1 MLTNYFKI
9 ALRTLRQQKGFSFI
23 NIVGLALGMSVCA
36 LIALYVM
43 DEVNYD
49 RFHAN
54 ADRIYRVDGD
64 ILFRGTAFSLAV
76 SPPPLVPT
84 LKTELPEVEEAM
96 RFRSSGAWNFSV
108 DGKSFREEEVGYAD
122 PEFFKIFTAHVTLG
136 NGIHA
141 LTQPYSLVLT
151 QELAHKYFGNE
162 NPIGKS
168 LKGDDNKMYT
178 VGAVMERLPAN
189 SHIRFEVLIAMSS
202 YADSKTASWGSNNY
216 NSYFLLKKGM
226 LPESVNAKFPGIV
239 RKYFAPALERDLHIQ
254 FDNFLKEGN
263 YCKYILF
270 PLVDIHLHSGNKL
283 GELSPNGSMQYVWV
297 FSCVAAFVLLIACV
311 NFMNLS
317 TARAASRAKE
327 VGIRKT
333 LGSQRTQL
341 VSQFMAESSLM
352 VFSALVLAVCIVE
365 AVLPMFNNL
374 SGKTLERAALLTPQ
388 FFGVGAG
395 LFVLVS
401 MIAGSYPAFVL
412 SAFQPVKVLKGDKSS
427 GSRNKPLRSILVV
440 VQFTASVALVIGT
453 LVIFNQLRFIQSKNL
468 GFNREQVLVVHD
480 PNSISDGSAQ
490 RFKQEVKR
498 LTEVKSV
505 SVSNY
510 LPTGGWRNNSILW
523 VGKDNLSA
531 SIQQW
536 GVDADYLPT
545 LGMEIVQG
553 RNFKAENLAD
563 STTVILN
570 ETAALKFFGKE
581 EPLGKIVQTGLNDS
595 TRRSYTV
602 VGVVKDFHF
611 ESLRE
616 TIQPLA
622 IFFDKT
628 VGASIIRFDASNAS
642 TIVASVESTWK
653 RLNPGKPF
661 EYRFMDESFKRIYR
675 AEERIGA
682 ILGVFTVLA
691 IVIACLGLFGLAA
704 FTAEQR
710 TKEIGIRKVL
720 GASVSNIIGLLTK
733 DFLLLVGIA
742 IVVAVPL
749 AWYGMSAWLQ
759 DFAYRIELSW
769 WMFALSGVCAV
780 VIAFV
785 TVAGQALRVARSN
798 PVQSLKYE

>member
-36 LIALYVM
+36 LIALYVL

-54 ADRIYRVDGD
+54 ADRVYRVDGD
-64 ILFRGTAFSLAV
+64 VRFQGTAFSLAV
-76 SPPPLVPT
+76 APPPLAPT
-84 LKTELPEVEEAM
+84 LKLEVPEVEEAV
-96 RFRSSGAWNFSV
+96 RFRSTGAWNFSI
-108 DGKSFREEEVGYAD
+108 DGKSFREEDVTYAD
-122 PEFFKIFTAHVTLG
+122 PEFFKVFTASVTLG
-136 NGIHA
+136 NGINA
-141 LTQPYSLVLT
+141 LAQPYSLA
-151 QELAHKYFGNE
+151 LAEEVAQKYFGNT

-168 LKGDDNKMYT
+168 LKGDNNKMYT
-178 VGAVMERLPAN
+178 VGAVMKRLPAN
-189 SHIRFEVLIAMSS
+189 SHIRYNVLISMSS
-202 YADSKTASWGSNNY
+202 YADSKTDNWGGNNY
-216 NSYFLLKKGM
+216 NTYVLLKHGAR
-226 LPESVNAKFPGIV
+226 PESVNAKFPGIM
-239 RKYFAPALERDLHIQ
+239 RKYFAPVMERDLHVQ
-254 FDNFLKEGN
+254 YDDFLKGGN
-263 YCKYILF
+263 YFNHSLF
-270 PLVDIHLHSGNKL
+270 PLTNIHLYSGNKV
-283 GELSPNGSMQYVWV
+283 GELSPNGSVQYVWI

-317 TARAASRAKE
+317 TARAANRAKE

-333 LGSQRTQL
+333 LGSLRAQL

-374 SGKTLERAALLTPQ
+374 SGKTLERTALLTPQ
-388 FFGVGAG
+388 FFGVGVG

-401 MIAGSYPAFVL
+401 VAAGSYPAFVL

-427 GSRNKPLRSILVV
+427 GSRNKPLRSVLVV

-480 PNSISDGSAQ
+480 PNSLPDGSAQ
-490 RFKQEVKR
+490 RFKQEVQGISGVR
-498 LTEVKSV
+498 NV

-523 VGKDNLSA
+523 VGKDNLSV

-536 GVDADYLPT
+536 GVDADYVPT
-545 LGMEIVQG
+545 LGIEIMKG

-581 EPLGKIVQTGLNDS
+581 DPLGKIVQNGLNDS

-602 VGVVKDFHF
+602 IGVAKDFHF

-628 VGASIIRFDASNAS
+628 VGTSIIRFDASNTS
-642 TIVASVESTWK
+642 TIVASVESVWK

-661 EYRFMDESFKRIYR
+661 EYRFMDDSFKRIYR

-720 GASVSNIIGLLTK
+720 GASVGNIIGLLTR

-749 AWYGMSAWLQ
+749 AWYGMCAWLR

-780 VIAFV
+780 AIAFV